1 MAKDVLESLMHHHKH
16 HLVNR
21 KRVEIKM
28 KEKKLVKFVVIPR
41 RQKLISPGACI
52 YEKRR
57 TMHEVYQP
65 FRAR

>member
-1 MAKDVLESLMHHHKH
+1 
-16 HLVNR
+16 
-21 KRVEIKM
+21 M
-28 KEKKLVKFVVIPR
+28 KEKKELEIVVVVGFPR